1 MNRISHVVIVLTPM
15 TISSFTIATLSILS
29 PPSVIPT
36 AMRVTDFF
44 VSVDA
49 RGFSH
54 AMENRR
60 LLCIAGC
67 TRTHGKRKPPVNT
80 DGSTI

>member
-44 VSVDA
+44 LSALMQGVFLMRWRIGGCYVLQAVRA
-49 RGFSH
+49 R
-54 AMENRR
+54 MEKENR
-60 LLCIAGC
+60 L
-67 TRTHGKRKPPVNT
+67 
-80 DGSTI
+80 